1 MMLEQS
7 TRDFQSLIDRMQIQR
22 AFENAK
28 DGNRWV
34 VWLCTFELR
43 HEKTIILV
51 SNQVGTNQA
60 AQLQKMARGLK
71 FRI

>member
-28 DGNRWV
+28 DGNR
-34 VWLCTFELR
+34 
-43 HEKTIILV
+43 
-51 SNQVGTNQA
+51 
-60 AQLQKMARGLK
+60 
-71 FRI
+71 